1 MDLDPRPGQVN
12 LGLGL
17 GRRPRTSGWHEMTP

>member
-1 MDLDPRPGQVN
+1 MDLDPRHGQVALMN

-17 GRRPRTSGWHEMTP
+17 GQRPRTSGWT